1 MCARGGGGLSAH
13 NAGLAVGSIGS
24 GGSQREPRHG
34 CVSIERSRLDSHL
47 QSSFHGAP
55 CASLTTFVVLRR
67 ISPTHPPTLA
77 IIQPYRLLCAQTNTN
92 PSAFTSASR
101 AARPS
106 IEPRSFWRHYRS
118 YARLTRAS
126 PGTTG
131 PPASRAAHVRSWR
144 RWGECSQRS
153 ARRRSSI
160 GRGGSQ
166 REPRRGCPSSGAD
179 WTHTSNGAST
189 VRPARR

>member
-1 MCARGGGGLSAH
+1 MIHLGPQAHQLREEHMCARGGGGLSAH

-67 ISPTHPPTLA
+67 ISATHPPILA

-92 PSAFTSASR
+92 PSAFSSLSRRTALHR
-101 AARPS
+101 AALVLAGLPFL
-106 IEPRSFWRHYRS
+106 RSPH
-118 YARLTRAS
+118 
-126 PGTTG
+126 P
-131 PPASRAAHVRSWR
+131 
-144 RWGECSQRS
+144 
-153 ARRRSSI
+153 
-160 GRGGSQ
+160 
-166 REPRRGCPSSGAD
+166 
-179 WTHTSNGAST
+179 
-189 VRPARR
+189 